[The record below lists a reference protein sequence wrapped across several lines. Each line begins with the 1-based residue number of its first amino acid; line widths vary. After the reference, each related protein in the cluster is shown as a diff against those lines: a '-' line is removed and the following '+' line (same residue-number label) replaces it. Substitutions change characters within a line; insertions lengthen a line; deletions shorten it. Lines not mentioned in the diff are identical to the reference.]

1 MNRNILSLDFYGGEI
16 IAALAAQDDD
26 TDTLR
31 IRHLLRRPSRA
42 FAGAFV
48 RDMRG
53 AQEELTRIFADIAQ
67 YVSFDPLV
75 VVGLRG
81 SFLSFKHS
89 NGFESV
95 NARNRI
101 IGEREMEAA
110 TKNSVPTSLS
120 DTLDIVDIL
129 PLSYSIDGNT
139 DIKNPK
145 GMSGFTLG
153 AETFISYGLVTHLN
167 NLNHVFT
174 AANCTD
180 YQVLPSSVAVGETL
194 LTPEEKQAGV
204 LLWDVSGSLSSLAVY
219 YKGALMDGWEIPLG
233 TDNLAEYAADVM
245 QNDVETTREILHDY
259 EPGSDE
265 VMDDV
270 LEEAAEKFL
279 RAMSKE
285 LCQSVSYL
293 KYPATRLVL
302 CGSGADKM
310 LLKTAKK
317 TWNMRKARI
326 GVFENLISDCS
337 ADNPAYCGALALIR
351 HALDR
356 ETKQLSVAQAKEPG
370 LLDGLLDKL
379 GLSELF

>member
-1 MNRNILSLDFYGGEI
+1 MCKSVFTICSNNYLAQAKTLADSFLEFNKGYKFYIFLCDTMRSDIDYSKFDKIVLRTHMNRNILSLDFYGGEI

-110 TKNSVPTSLS
+110 AKNSVPTSLS

-145 GMSGFTLG
+145 GMSGFKLG

-174 AANCTD
+174 AANCTGICD
-180 YQVLPSSVAVGETL
+180 T
-194 LTPEEKQAGV
+194 
-204 LLWDVSGSLSSLAVY
+204 
-219 YKGALMDGWEIPLG
+219 
-233 TDNLAEYAADVM
+233 
-245 QNDVETTREILHDY
+245 
-259 EPGSDE
+259 
-265 VMDDV
+265 
-270 LEEAAEKFL
+270 
-279 RAMSKE
+279 
-285 LCQSVSYL
+285 
-293 KYPATRLVL
+293 
-302 CGSGADKM
+302 
-310 LLKTAKK
+310 
-317 TWNMRKARI
+317 
-326 GVFENLISDCS
+326 
-337 ADNPAYCGALALIR
+337 
-351 HALDR
+351 
-356 ETKQLSVAQAKEPG
+356 
-370 LLDGLLDKL
+370 
-379 GLSELF
+379 